1 MQYHY
6 VVGFDSELNRWFIE
20 YDTTAYFSDGNIWD
34 EKRAEDRDW
43 GYTGWMIPEEGS
55 PEEELDYKLLGILE
69 SCIPDIMPS
78 PTVEV

>member
-20 YDTTAYFSDGNIWD
+20 YGPDAYFPDGHVFSSNEAD
-34 EKRAEDRDW
+34 ST
-43 GYTGWMIPEEGS
+43 GYGWMYPEEGS
-55 PEEELDYKLLGILE
+55 PEEELDYKLMNILE
-69 SCIPDIMPS
+69 SCIPDILPS